1 MKKLS
6 FLLPVFLLTGCLK
19 SIPVKMEFP
28 DAPAEI
34 KQACPDL
41 QQTDEK
47 ETKLSKVIEIVAD
60 NYSTYHECKLKV
72 DAWIEWHKQQKQISD
87 SIK

>member
-1 MKKLS
+1 MKQIL
-6 FLLPVFLLTGCLK
+6 FILPAFLLTGCLK
-19 SIPVKMEFP
+19 SIPIKMEFP

-34 KQACPDL
+34 KQVCPDL
-41 QQTDEK
+41 KQIDEK
-47 ETKLSKVIEIVAD
+47 ESKLSKVIEVVAE

>member
-1 MKKLS
+1 MKKL
-6 FLLPVFLLTGCLK
+6 FLLLPVILLTGCLK
-19 SIPVKMEFP
+19 SIPVKMDFP
-28 DAPAEI
+28 SVPEEM

-41 QQTDEK
+41 KQTQEN
-47 ETKLSKVIEIVAD
+47 ETKLSKVIEVVVE
-60 NYSTYHECKLKV
+60 NYTQYHECKLKV

>member
-1 MKKLS
+1 MNKLVL
-6 FLLPVFLLTGCLK
+6 LLPVFLLTGCLK
-19 SIPVKMEFP
+19 SIPVKMDFP
-28 DAPAEI
+28 DAPDEI

-41 QQTDEK
+41 KQVEEK
-47 ETKLSKVIEIVAD
+47 ETKLSKVIEVVSE
-60 NYSTYHECKLKV
+60 NYTTYHECKLKV

>member
-1 MKKLS
+1 MKKL
-6 FLLPVFLLTGCLK
+6 FLLITALLLTCCFK
-19 SIPVKMEFP
+19 YIPIKMDFP

-41 QQTDEK
+41 KQVDEK
-47 ETKLSKVIEIVAD
+47 ETKLSKVVEVVSE

>member
-1 MKKLS
+1 MKKL
-6 FLLPVFLLTGCLK
+6 FLLLPALLLTGCFK
-19 SIPVKMEFP
+19 SIPIKMDFP

-41 QQTDEK
+41 KQVDEK
-47 ETKLSKVIEIVAD
+47 ETKLSKVVEVVSE

>member
-1 MKKLS
+1 MKKL
-6 FLLPVFLLTGCLK
+6 FLLLPVILLTGCLK
-19 SIPVKMEFP
+19 SVPVKMDFP
-28 DAPAEI
+28 SVPEEM

-41 QQTDEK
+41 KQTQEN
-47 ETKLSKVIEIVAD
+47 ETKLSKVIEVVVE
-60 NYSTYHECKLKV
+60 NYTQYHECKLKI

>member
-1 MKKLS
+1 MKFLVILLS
-6 FLLPVFLLTGCLK
+6 AFLLTGCLK
-19 SIPVKMEFP
+19 SIPVKMDFP
-28 DAPAEI
+28 DVPAEL

-41 QQTDEK
+41 KQTDEK
-47 ETKLSKVIEIVAD
+47 ETKLSKVIEVVTE
-60 NYSTYHECKLKV
+60 NYSQYHECKLKV

>member
-1 MKKLS
+1 MNKLVL
-6 FLLPVFLLTGCLK
+6 LLPVLLLTGCLK
-19 SIPVKMEFP
+19 SIPVKMDFP
-28 DAPAEI
+28 DVPAEL

-41 QQTDEK
+41 KQVDEK
-47 ETKLSKVIEIVAD
+47 ETKLSRVVEVVSE